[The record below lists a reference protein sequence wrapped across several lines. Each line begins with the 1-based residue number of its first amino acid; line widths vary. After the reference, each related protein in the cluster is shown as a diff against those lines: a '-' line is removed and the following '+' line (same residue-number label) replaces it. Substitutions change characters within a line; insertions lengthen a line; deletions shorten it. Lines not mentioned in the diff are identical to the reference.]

1 MPLNCTFFMCI
12 FSVLLD
18 KCQSISQIVTL
29 IYWHIPTNNRK
40 YELPVAPYPYQH
52 YQIFQIFPSWCVCIV
67 FICSFILIV
76 GSLLYNIVVF
86 SAIHWHDSGMGVHVS
101 PILTPGPT
109 SLPIPSLWVVPE
121 HPLWVPCFMHWTCSG
136 LCFTYGDIHVSVLF
150 SQITSPSAPPTESI
164 SLSFTSVSLPLPC
177 IQDPC
182 VCANILYRVLSLT
195 SLCMMG
201 FRLVHLIGTDSM
213 CPL

>member
-1 MPLNCTFFMCI
+1 MWWFLPYISMNQSRVYMCPPPH
-12 FSVLLD
+12 
-18 KCQSISQIVTL
+18 T
-29 IYWHIPTNNRK
+29 
-40 YELPVAPYPYQH
+40 
-52 YQIFQIFPSWCVCIV
+52 
-67 FICSFILIV
+67 
-76 GSLLYNIVVF
+76 
-86 SAIHWHDSGMGVHVS
+86 
-101 PILTPGPT
+101 
-109 SLPIPSLWVVPE
+109 PIPPPSPSQ
-121 HPLWVPCFMHWTCSG
+121 PSG
-136 LCFTYGDIHVSVLF
+136 LSQCTGFECPASCIELGLAVCFTYGDIHVSVLF